1 MKRKTS
7 LKSKYTCSHCTRILK
22 EPLLLPCSDNV
33 CAQHLNETNLTQI
46 KCATCIK
53 SFDVK
58 SLKIQSNKCLKKLLD
73 DQLYLSS
80 EEKQLKRQIEESIHN
95 FHHLNSTLNE
105 NKISL
110 EMVCFDY
117 FQELCRQIDLH
128 REESI
133 PLVYAISTL
142 SILNEK
148 YLEMIKQIKTFEYF
162 KFQCESRQ
170 IELKTFDQD
179 LNDLE
184 ETFRDPT
191 LSVCLIKQILSIK
204 EKNKAEIK
212 AQLNEML
219 RIKEHLQTNEFK
231 PRFDSLEFGHLYLFK
246 YPYDS
251 FKSQIL
257 RCDNNQAFDLV
268 KLCGFNFSDKWR
280 LIYRGSRD
288 GFEAHEF
295 HAKCDD
301 LKNTLCIV
309 KSHKFGYIFGGYT
322 EVTWSSMSQRAEWK
336 SDPNAFI
343 FSLTNKENKPMKMK
357 THNVAR
363 SIYCAPKCGPIF
375 GCGDIAIATNA
386 NTTDDSHSNLGA
398 TYMHPNYLFNSREAL
413 GFLAGEQWFQ
423 LSEIEIYLKEE

>member
-22 EPLLLPCSDNV
+22 EPILMPCSDNI
-33 CAQHLNETNLTQI
+33 CAEHLNLTQI
-46 KCATCIK
+46 KCSKCIEV
-53 SFDVK
+53 FDVK
-58 SLKIQSNKCLKKLLD
+58 SLKIQSNKSLKKLLD

-80 EEKQLKRQIEESIHN
+80 EEKKLKRQIKESIHN
-95 FHHLNSTLNE
+95 FHHLNATLNE
-105 NKISL
+105 NKINL

-133 PLVYAISTL
+133 PFVYAITTL
-142 SILNEK
+142 STLNEK
-148 YLEMIKQIKTFEYF
+148 YLEIIKQIKTFEYF
-162 KFQCESRQ
+162 KCESRQ
-170 IELKTFDQD
+170 IELKTCEQD

-184 ETFRDPT
+184 EIFRDPT
-191 LSVCLIKQILSIK
+191 LSVYSIKQILSNK
-204 EKNKAEIK
+204 EKNKTEK
-212 AQLNEML
+212 EYQLNEML

-231 PRFDSLEFGHLYLFK
+231 PCFDSLEFGRLYLFK

-257 RCDNNQAFDLV
+257 RGDNNQAFELV
-268 KLCGFNFSDKWR
+268 KLCEFNFSDQWR
-280 LIYRGSRD
+280 LIYRGTRD

-295 HAKCDD
+295 HDKCDD

-309 KSHKFGYIFGGYT
+309 KSQKFGYIFGGYT
-322 EVTWSSMSQRAEWK
+322 EVTWSSLSQRAEWK

-343 FSLTNKENKPMKMK
+343 FSLTNKENKPVKMRA
-357 THNVAR
+357 HNVAR

-375 GCGDIAIATNA
+375 GCGDIPIANCA
-386 NTTDDSHSNLGA
+386 NKTDDSHSNLGA
-398 TYMHPNYLFNSREAL
+398 TYMHPHYMFKSREAL

>member
-22 EPLLLPCSDNV
+22 EPILMPCSDNI

-46 KCATCIK
+46 KCSKCIQ

-58 SLKIQSNKCLKKLLD
+58 SIKIQSNKCLKKLLD
-73 DQLYLSS
+73 EKLYLSS
-80 EEKQLKRQIEESIHN
+80 EEKQLKRQIEESIQN
-95 FHHLNSTLNE
+95 FHHLNATLNE

-110 EMVCFDY
+110 EMVCFDH

-133 PLVYAISTL
+133 PLVYVITTL
-142 SILNEK
+142 SNLNEK
-148 YLEMIKQIKTFEYF
+148 YLEMLKQIKTFEYF
-162 KFQCESRQ
+162 KFQSDFRQ
-170 IELKTFDQD
+170 IELKTFEQD

-191 LSVCLIKQILSIK
+191 LSVYSIKQILSIK
-204 EKNKAEIK
+204 EKNKADIK
-212 AQLNEML
+212 TQLNEML
-219 RIKEHLQTNEFK
+219 IIKEHLQTNEFK
-231 PRFDSLEFGHLYLFK
+231 PSFNSLEFGRLYLFK

-251 FKSQIL
+251 FNSQIL
-257 RCDNNQAFDLV
+257 RGSNQAFELV

-280 LIYRGSRD
+280 LIYRGTRD

-295 HAKCDD
+295 HTKCDD
-301 LKNTLCIV
+301 LKNTLCIF
-309 KSHKFGYIFGGYT
+309 KSQKFGYIFGGYT
-322 EVTWSSMSQRAEWK
+322 EVTWSSLSQQAEWK

-343 FSLTNKENKPMKMK
+343 FSLTNKENKPVKMR
-357 THNVAR
+357 TQNVAR

-375 GCGDIAIATNA
+375 GCGDIAIANHA
-386 NTTDDSHSNLGA
+386 NKTDDSHSNLGA
-398 TYMHPNYLFNSREAL
+398 TYMHPQYLFKSREAL
-413 GFLAGEQWFQ
+413 WFLAGEQWFQ